1 MQLKLNKMNQI
12 LPNINIA
19 VNEKIY
25 LKNPESSELG
35 KKSLE
40 EALS

>member
-12 LPNINIA
+12 LSNINIA

-25 LKNPESSELG
+25 LKTLNPASWG

-40 EALS
+40 GALI